1 GILYLENNLTTEVF
15 TPKRLQVLSVL
26 SSQAA
31 ISLENAQLYH
41 TLEQKVE
48 ERTGQLAQ
56 ANQEILQLNEQLKSD
71 NFRMSAEL
79 DVSRQLQQ
87 MILPKEEELQRI
99 EGLDIAGFMEAADE
113 VGGDYYDVLH
123 HNDRVLIA
131 IGDVTGH
138 GLESGVL
145 AIMVQTAVRSLLVNN
160 EMDPVKFLTSI
171 NTTLYENV
179 QRMDCDKN
187 MTLILLDYKD
197 GQLSLSGQHEE
208 MIVVRKGNVEV
219 IDTIDL
225 GFPVGMLD
233 DISEYVNQITVTLN
247 TGDVAVLY
255 TDGITEAENIQREE
269 YGLERL
275 CDIVQVNWQSSVDD
289 IRQAVIDNVRQYIGQ
304 QKVFDDI
311 TLLVLKQ
318 K

>member
-1 GILYLENNLTTEVF
+1 MY
-15 TPKRLQVLSVL
+15 
-26 SSQAA
+26 
-31 ISLENAQLYH
+31 
-41 TLEQKVE
+41 
-48 ERTGQLAQ
+48 
-56 ANQEILQLNEQLKSD
+56 
-71 NFRMSAEL
+71 
-79 DVSRQLQQ
+79 
-87 MILPKEEELQRI
+87 
-99 EGLDIAGFMEAADE
+99 
-113 VGGDYYDVLH
+113 
-123 HNDRVLIA
+123 
-131 IGDVTGH
+131 
-138 GLESGVL
+138 
-145 AIMVQTAVRSLLVNN
+145 
-160 EMDPVKFLTSI
+160 PVKFLTSI

>member
-1 GILYLENNLTTEVF
+1 
-15 TPKRLQVLSVL
+15 
-26 SSQAA
+26 
-31 ISLENAQLYH
+31 
-41 TLEQKVE
+41 
-48 ERTGQLAQ
+48 
-56 ANQEILQLNEQLKSD
+56 
-71 NFRMSAEL
+71 
-79 DVSRQLQQ
+79 
-87 MILPKEEELQRI
+87 
-99 EGLDIAGFMEAADE
+99 
-113 VGGDYYDVLH
+113 
-123 HNDRVLIA
+123 
-131 IGDVTGH
+131 
-138 GLESGVL
+138 
-145 AIMVQTAVRSLLVNN
+145 
-160 EMDPVKFLTSI
+160 
-171 NTTLYENV
+171 
-179 QRMDCDKN
+179 
-187 MTLILLDYKD
+187 
-197 GQLSLSGQHEE
+197 